1 MREGYN
7 FCLENTILKGWGW
20 GRGGGQL
27 DLWRYVLIKSYNKF
41 LHFLRIFFTKWE
53 QNNRELD
60 AYINNNYTKLQ
71 SYEDYFNFDTEQAE
85 TTKLIEKR
93 NTSLP
98 QEQVKNAYLFF

>member
-1 MREGYN
+1 MGVGA
-7 FCLENTILKGWGW
+7 GWRSTW
-20 GRGGGQL
+20 P
-27 DLWRYVLIKSYNKF
+27 LWRYVLIKSYNKF
-41 LHFLRIFFTKWE
+41 LQFLRIVFTKWE

-98 QEQVKNAYLFF
+98 KEQVKNAYLFL